1 MYLILLN
8 LTLKNGQKSKFCYVH
23 FTAIKKKLKGHENP
37 GVRESIKEAV
47 ENLQNPSEGMIW
59 LLRFGIGAYGC
70 VLSYF
75 GHVRFFESHG
85 L

>member
-1 MYLILLN
+1 MVRKVNFVMCILLP
-8 LTLKNGQKSKFCYVH
+8 L
-23 FTAIKKKLKGHENP
+23 KKKLKGHENP